1 MGAEP
6 PPALPLCP
14 IPLEQAVNCVKGPS
28 GRRYKRPKC
37 SCSAFLLSP
46 SLVLSGITGWG
57 SPTVYPRCKSAHP
70 FPGGSRRQIQ
80 AAEVRE
86 EKGQSQ
92 IPQWGWKS
100 QCQDLRRAF
109 LHHPALPQSCLCLA
123 GEGLLLPGN
132 VKIMLG
138 LVFRYFGKIWV
149 AGKCRKVPSNFF
161 LHVFYVPKAQRSFKC
176 WREAQPT
183 PHTQLGLWSWVW
195 AHQ

>member
-1 MGAEP
+1 MCVSPRLSCLVGRGKALSCCGQGCPRAPRRLPRAVKVFFFGGAGFWGLNP
-6 PPALPLCP
+6 PLALPLCP

-57 SPTVYPRCKSAHP
+57 SPTVCPRCKSAHP

-100 QCQDLRRAF
+100 QCEDLRRAC

-138 LVFRYFGKIWV
+138 LVSHSK
-149 AGKCRKVPSNFF
+149 S
-161 LHVFYVPKAQRSFKC
+161 
-176 WREAQPT
+176 RED
-183 PHTQLGLWSWVW
+183 LGGR
-195 AHQ
+195 